1 MDFLD
6 HADLTGRL
14 RGLVIML
21 DDKITIEQTRYVDE
35 SIDASEF
42 GIALQTLA
50 EYLAESATP
59 IPEDLRLDFERLAS
73 KMEIRDAVMN
83 VLAGCPVEPE

>member
-6 HADLTGRL
+6 HADVTGRL

-21 DDKITIEQTRYVDE
+21 DDKITVEQSRDVDA

-42 GIALQTLA
+42 AVALEALA
-50 EYLAESATP
+50 RYLAESATALP
-59 IPEDLRLDFERLAS
+59 NDLRVDFERLAD
-73 KMEIRDAVMN
+73 KMEIRDAVMET
-83 VLAGCPVEPE
+83 LSRCPVEE